1 MAFILDGT
9 TGIATVD
16 GSVSA
21 PSQRG
26 QDGNSGISYASDTI
40 KFSTNGVERLAI
52 TNSGLSGDGSGLSGI
67 AAGITQADTWRLTSN
82 FSLPT
87 SSTVLTSNFER
98 ADGATATYIGSGMSE
113 SSGVFTFPTT
123 GKWIVLV
130 FASYY
135 QQSGDTPYAIVDTQV
150 SSDSGSSYDY
160 IARQNDE
167 LGGSGRQSGSSSCSP
182 IIDVTNASNFR
193 VRFRAFS
200 GHNGC
205 NLIGDSGENRTCFI
219 FIRLGDT

>member
-1 MAFILDGT
+1 MTAKIKLNAASGGGSFSLQAPSSSSNNRVISLPDIADGT
-9 TGIATVD
+9 LLT
-16 GSVSA
+16 
-21 PSQRG
+21 SQSSL
-26 QDGNSGISYASDTI
+26 D
-40 KFSTNGVERLAI
+40 STK
-52 TNSGLSGDGSGLSGI
+52 LSPAI

-98 ADGATATYIGSGMSE
+98 SDGATATYIGSGMSE

-135 QQSGDTPYAIVDTQV
+135 QSSGDTPYAIVDTQV

-167 LGGSGRQSGSSSCSP
+167 LGGGGRQSGSSSCSP

-200 GHNGC
+200 GHSNC